1 MKVKVFALCLA
12 LLLVAPFASAAVWQT
27 SGDGNW
33 SDGVNWDS
41 TVPNAEG
48 AVADF
53 TSSALTAAGTVTLGS
68 DVTIGSLQ
76 TGSSAAKTW
85 TFTGST
91 ITMNNGSQNAA
102 ISVASG
108 ATTVINSA
116 LSSSGTVAVSGG
128 GTLQVSNASGVQGW
142 SVTGAILEDVVDATT
157 GSLGSGTIYLNEGA
171 TLKSVGGKRR
181 AYSNPIVFSGNT
193 TLHSQGL
200 TLNGPLSGTGT
211 ISFTGGWNMPIAKD
225 NSSPLSADWLI
236 KQDFVQPTRNGALG
250 TGKITIQASSAAAG
264 IVGGGSALTV
274 ISNPIEVKS
283 TINFLVGNSSNIT
296 LTGALTG
303 NATIEMKSNQ
313 YSSAS
318 VTNLQGDGHAFSG
331 KWNMHQSYINNGNLA
346 AVYTVTTNNTN
357 AEKQDGGDSRFGT
370 GEIHLGRVIVSPFA
384 GTNAYIH
391 NDIFFDLN
399 TAASNLDGKVATFN
413 IPASS
418 SLTLTGQLSG
428 SYPYKVTG
436 AGMDSSTFSLTGA
449 NTTSGD
455 ISFTGVTVK
464 IYDPANFGTSKLILN
479 SAKLLQSRKTASP
492 ITLEN
497 DIEVAGD
504 VTIQMQSWVSGVNGG
519 LRLNGKLTGSGS
531 ITRNTG
537 NYELTIAGD
546 NTGFSGDWHLN
557 NDVTKTT
564 NTTYYDYDGTDHRFG
579 SGIIYIKNGG
589 ISTDS
594 AKTYID
600 NNIIATTTFLMRG
613 TDQVYRGIVSLENC
627 ALTQNST
634 VPKIRFENELMGN
647 GKVNFAT
654 TLGSGGTISPGDTLN
669 ADGTVTKG
677 IGTITIT
684 DLGSLTVE
692 DGSILNFDV
701 ASKTAYDQIV
711 FAAATTLDL
720 AGATVNLNFTEDF
733 DPTDIGLEDTL
744 TLFGTNTALKTDG
757 ASLRYDVSQ
766 LPESAQWMRFML
778 TAEGVQVVDASYV
791 PEPAAWVLLLLGAGL
806 FGGFARSR
814 KGRK

>member
-12 LLLVAPFASAAVWQT
+12 LLFGTPFASAAVWQT
-27 SGDGNW
+27 SGSGNW
-33 SDGVNWDS
+33 SDGVNWDG

-68 DVTIGSLQ
+68 DITIGSLQ
-76 TGSSAAKTW
+76 TGTAAAKTW

-91 ITMNNGSQNAA
+91 LTMNNGSENAA
-102 ISVASG
+102 ITVASG

-116 LSSSGTVAVSGG
+116 LSSAGTVAVSGG

-142 SVTGAILEDVVDATT
+142 SVTGTILEDVVTSGN
-157 GSLGSGTIYLNEGA
+157 GSLGSGTIYLNDGA
-171 TLKSVGGKRR
+171 TLKSVGSQRR

-200 TLNGPLSGTGT
+200 TLNGQLSGTGT
-211 ISFTGGWNMPIAKD
+211 ISFTGGWNMPIAKN
-225 NSSPLSADWLI
+225 NSETLSADWLV
-236 KQDFVQPTRNGALG
+236 KQDFLQPTVNGALG
-250 TGKITIQASSAAAG
+250 TGKVTIQASGLAAG
-264 IVGGGSALTV
+264 IIGGGSLTE
-274 ISNPIEVKS
+274 ISNPIEVRS
-283 TINFLVGNSSNIT
+283 AINFLVGNRSVIT
-296 LTGALTG
+296 LTGPLTG
-303 NATIEMKSNQ
+303 TANIEMRSNQ
-313 YSSAS
+313 YGIAS

-331 KWNMHQSYINNGNLA
+331 NWNMHQSYINNGNLA

-357 AEKQDGGDSRFGT
+357 AAKEDGGDSRFGT
-370 GEIHLGRVIVSPFA
+370 GEIHMGRVIVSPFA
-384 GTNAYIH
+384 GTNAFIH
-391 NDIFFDLN
+391 NSIFFDLD
-399 TAASNLDGKVATFN
+399 TAATNLDGKIATFN

-418 SLTLTGQLSG
+418 TLTLTGQLSG

-455 ISFTGVTVK
+455 ISFTGVTVN

-613 TDQVYRGIVSLENC
+613 TNQVYRGIVS
-627 ALTQNST
+627 
-634 VPKIRFENELMGN
+634 
-647 GKVNFAT
+647 
-654 TLGSGGTISPGDTLN
+654 
-669 ADGTVTKG
+669 
-677 IGTITIT
+677 
-684 DLGSLTVE
+684 
-692 DGSILNFDV
+692 
-701 ASKTAYDQIV
+701 
-711 FAAATTLDL
+711 
-720 AGATVNLNFTEDF
+720 
-733 DPTDIGLEDTL
+733 
-744 TLFGTNTALKTDG
+744 
-757 ASLRYDVSQ
+757 
-766 LPESAQWMRFML
+766 
-778 TAEGVQVVDASYV
+778 
-791 PEPAAWVLLLLGAGL
+791 
-806 FGGFARSR
+806 
-814 KGRK
+814 